1 MFGKLGFSD
10 KEDVLKFISEKNIK
24 ILNLCHIPE
33 EGRLKVL
40 SFSTAEK
47 DRISEML
54 ENGER
59 ADGSSLFS
67 FIEPNRSDIYISPR
81 ISRAFIDP
89 FAMLPTLNIPTDYLN
104 ETEPFKQHH
113 AKGSGRT

>member
-1 MFGKLGFSD
+1 MS
-10 KEDVLKFISEKNIK
+10 ETAEKNIK

-47 DRISEML
+47 DRISEVL
-54 ENGER
+54 EYGER

-89 FAMLPTLNIPTDYLN
+89 FAMLPTLNIPSTISTKMEN
-104 ETEPFKQHH
+104 RWKSHRRACWQEP
-113 AKGSGRT
+113 RRN